1 MVYTLRFSP
10 TTSHLASCNLDGRIR
25 FWDMERKRCCQLLR
39 PPGPYAGMQI
49 TGVTGISL
57 AQKAALLALGAVET

>member
-10 TTSHLASCNLDGRIR
+10 TTFHLASCSLDGRIR
-25 FWDMERKRCCQLLR
+25 FWDIAHKRCCQLPR
-39 PPGPYAGMQI
+39 PPDPYAGMPNSGI
-49 TGVTGISL
+49 TGISA